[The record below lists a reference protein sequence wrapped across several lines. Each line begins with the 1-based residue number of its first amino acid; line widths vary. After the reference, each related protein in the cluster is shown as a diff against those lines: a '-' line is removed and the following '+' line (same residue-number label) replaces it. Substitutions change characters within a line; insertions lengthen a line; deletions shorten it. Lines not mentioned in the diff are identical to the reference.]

1 MSNAAS
7 HPQGLAYR
15 ADIDGLRAIAVLA
28 VIGYHAFPGLVPG
41 GFVGVDVFFVI
52 SGYLITSLLR
62 DELASRQRIRLGAF
76 YVRRIRRLFPAL
88 GLVLAACLV
97 AGWWLLVPSD
107 YASLGRHA
115 AASAGFIAN
124 LVFWFDADYFSPAAD
139 TLPLLHLWSLG
150 VEEQFYLA
158 WPLLLVLAARMGV
171 GLRGLAVLAGVL
183 SLAAC
188 LMLTPKDPSAAFFLP
203 LTRFWELLAGAWL
216 ALRSPVGTAAA
227 PPRRR
232 ALAEMAAV
240 VGLAMV
246 LAACFILDDQAAFP
260 GWRAL
265 LPVIGCVLMLTAT
278 PAARWMRWL
287 LSRPALVWIGLVS
300 YPLYLWHWPLL
311 SFARIHA
318 AGEVAPLLRLAL
330 VALAFAFAGLTW
342 WLVERPLRRRMRARA
357 ALLVLLPTMSVV
369 LLASLAVWG
378 LRGIESRAGEPV
390 RAYANYGYDWRE
402 PSREG
407 RCSLTGASGE
417 PAMFLPECVDPPGP
431 AARPLV
437 AIWGDS
443 HAALLYPGLREA
455 AGDRLRLA
463 QFTRSG
469 CRPYLSSTKPFCRES
484 NAWVIARIAELQPE
498 YAVLFSYWTANDYVD
513 PAQVLRNLDETIV
526 AMQDAGV
533 RQVVVVGPAP
543 RWREWLPKL
552 LVRRYDAAPFLRVP
566 QRLRGETLPEPG
578 VLDRA
583 LATALAGRTG
593 VTHVSALDRLCDL
606 RGCLVYVD
614 DPGELTTWDYG
625 HLGPR
630 ASRRVAD
637 GVLDALD

>member
-1 MSNAAS
+1 MTTAAG

-15 ADIDGLRAIAVLA
+15 ADIDGLRAVAVLA

-62 DELASRQRIRLGAF
+62 DELAGSGRIRLGAF

-88 GLVLAACLV
+88 ALVLAACLV

-107 YASLGRHA
+107 YARLGRHA
-115 AASAGFIAN
+115 AASAAFVAN
-124 LVFWFDADYFSPAAD
+124 VAFWTDADYFAPVAD

-158 WPLLLVLAARMGV
+158 WPLLLVLAARLGA
-171 GLRGLAVLAGVL
+171 GLRGPTVLAGGL
-183 SLAAC
+183 SLVAC
-188 LMLTPKDPSAAFFLP
+188 LLLTRKDPSAAFFLP
-203 LTRFWELLAGAWL
+203 FTRFWELLAGAWW
-216 ALRSPVGTAAA
+216 ALRTPGARAAA
-227 PPRRR
+227 PPRR
-232 ALAEMAAV
+232 AFAEAAAV
-240 VGLAMV
+240 GGLALV
-246 LAACFILDDQAAFP
+246 LAACFAFDDQVAFP

-265 LPVIGCVLMLTAT
+265 LPVAGCLLML
-278 PAARWMRWL
+278 AAMPGAPWLRWL
-287 LSRPALVWIGLVS
+287 LSRPAVVWIGLVS

-318 AGEVAPLLRLAL
+318 TGEIGAPLRLAL
-330 VALAFAFAGLTW
+330 VALAFALAGLTW
-342 WLVERPLRRRMRARA
+342 WLVERPLRRRLPART
-357 ALLVLLPTMSVV
+357 ALRVLLPAMAAV
-369 LLASLAVWG
+369 LLASLALWG
-378 LRGIESRAGEPV
+378 LRGVESRAGEPV
-390 RAYANYGYDWRE
+390 RAYANYGYDWRA

-431 AARPLV
+431 VARPMV

-469 CRPYLSSTKPFCRES
+469 CRPYLSSAKPFCRES

-513 PAQVLRNLDETIV
+513 PAQVLRDLDETIV